1 MKSLKIGIFTD
12 SFYPSVGGT
21 ETVVQKLASQLAKT
35 NEVTVFCPASK
46 KADDQNFNFKI
57 VRAKATALSENDLY
71 ALPGLDSKFKKKL
84 QDSDLDIIHCHTV
97 SKMAGVGI
105 KLAKKRN
112 IPCVATIHTKFKT
125 CYKSVSHSNLI
136 ANIMTKN
143 LVRLINK
150 ASLVTT
156 VSHNMKEELEGY
168 GYKKE
173 IKIINNGIDIEKII
187 NTQKNKQALTKPLL
201 IYVGRIEKYKN
212 LDFSLKALKILK
224 EQEMPFEFWLVGR
237 GSKEKHYQKLI
248 NKLGLQDRCFLKG
261 LMKQDE
267 LRKLFKQATL
277 QLFPS
282 TFDSDG
288 LSVSEAMAYGT
299 PSLVLKNTGASEKII
314 DGENGFT
321 AENDINAYAKRISEI
336 LSNENLLNNIKNH
349 KLKTWEEIANE
360 YLNLYHNLL
369 SNKLSTID

>member
-21 ETVVQKLASQLAKT
+21 ETVVQKLATQLAKT

-46 KADDQNFNFKI
+46 KADDQNFNFQV

-84 QDSDLDIIHCHTV
+84 QDYDLDIIHCHTV
-97 SKMAGVGI
+97 SKMAAVGF

-112 IPCVATIHTKFKT
+112 IPCVATVHTKFKT
-125 CYKSVSHSNLI
+125 CYKAVSHSNLI

-143 LVRLINK
+143 LVKLINK

-187 NTQKNKQALTKPLL
+187 NTQKDKQALTKPLL

-224 EQEMPFEFWLVGR
+224 EQKVPFEFWLVGR
-237 GSKEKHYQKLI
+237 GSKEKYYQKLI

-336 LSNENLLNNIKNH
+336 LNNKNLLNNIKNH

-360 YLNLYHNLL
+360 YLKLYTDLL
-369 SNKLSTID
+369 RIKQQ